1 MEFAVGMAMQEEV
14 FYSPREGGGEHAVA
28 LEAIREAGG
37 AYVVFSPREGSQL
50 EVVLATLPAV
60 LDAFGNRIV
69 PVPATSSGGERGG
82 VTSSEG
88 EGTEATELASAWAT
102 ETAETVLASDVVAEE
117 AQKNEPFFD
126 GMDSDSVVTTDDSA
140 EEARKNEPF

>member
-82 VTSSEG
+82 VTTSEALSLITLKGHHPSLIRAVNQGLSSVDK
-88 EGTEATELASAWAT
+88 EALLTKWSLNAS
-102 ETAETVLASDVVAEE
+102 
-117 AQKNEPFFD
+117 P
-126 GMDSDSVVTTDDSA
+126 
-140 EEARKNEPF
+140 